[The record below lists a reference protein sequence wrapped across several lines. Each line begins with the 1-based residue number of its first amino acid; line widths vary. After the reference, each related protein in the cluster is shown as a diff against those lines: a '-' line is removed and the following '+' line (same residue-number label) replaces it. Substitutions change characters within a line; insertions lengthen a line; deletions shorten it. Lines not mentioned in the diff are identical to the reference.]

1 MPQARSIAS
10 EIGIMRKVTEVEKAA
25 FILNLLIRTNMTELE
40 KVANLLEK
48 VNSADIVKMTEM
60 LILVLMSRTK

>member
-1 MPQARSIAS
+1 
-10 EIGIMRKVTEVEKAA
+10 MRKVTEVEKAA